1 MFIILVSV
9 SFCVGGWANDI
20 KKPLKKMIFLRLQKV
35 ANTADNTQLL
45 CENPLADAI
54 VHEGT
59 VMIEPAKGEGAMACT
74 NKAKRR
80 ESVQIATNTI
90 SYYNL

>member
-1 MFIILVSV
+1 V
-9 SFCVGGWANDI
+9 
-20 KKPLKKMIFLRLQKV
+20 R
-35 ANTADNTQLL
+35 
-45 CENPLADAI
+45 NPLADAI

-74 NKAKRR
+74 KKVKRR